1 MAPEKA
7 PRWIITGILL
17 IIILSGVI
25 NMLGMTGLTPAKC
38 VSFSNG
44 YGEERTV
51 SFNPLVLVSM
61 SVSLIYSVTVAIL
74 ALVRK
79 WGAVIVVGTLCLIAC
94 TLIDIWGIAGLL
106 STGSFD
112 DLNAGMQNRIVWDI
126 VGDLLY
132 VVGCLILAF
141 SCNISQLEKISVIA
155 IVILFSLM
163 CLLPLPAN
171 GWLIVNILKVC
182 ATLGI
187 LFIGYN
193 NKQTHTLNKV

>member
-1 MAPEKA
+1 MVSEKA

-17 IIILSGVI
+17 IMILSGVI
-25 NMLGMTGLTPAKC
+25 NMLGMAGLIPAKC

-44 YGEERTV
+44 CGEERSV

-79 WGAVIVVGTLCLIAC
+79 WGSVIVAGALCLIVC

-106 STGSFD
+106 STGSLD
-112 DLNAGMQNRIVWDI
+112 DLNASMQNRIVWDI

-132 VVGCLILAF
+132 VTGCLILAF
-141 SCNISQLEKISVIA
+141 SCDISQLGKILFIA
-155 IVILFSLM
+155 IVILFSLIG
-163 CLLPLPAN
+163 LLSLPAKA
-171 GWLIVNILKVC
+171 WLIVNIVKTC
-182 ATLGI
+182 AAFGI
-187 LFIGYN
+187 LFVGYKRAFH
-193 NKQTHTLNKV
+193 NK

>member
-1 MAPEKA
+1 MVPEKA
-7 PRWIITGILL
+7 PLWIITGILL

-25 NMLGMTGLTPAKC
+25 NMLGMAGLTPAKY

-79 WGAVIVVGTLCLIAC
+79 WGSVIVVGALCLIVC

-112 DLNAGMQNRIVWDI
+112 DLNAGMQNSVVWDV
-126 VGDLLY
+126 VGNLLD
-132 VVGCLILAF
+132 VIGCLILAF
-141 SCNISQLEKISVIA
+141 SCNISQLKKILFIA
-155 IVILFSLM
+155 IVILFSLIGI
-163 CLLPLPAN
+163 LPLPAN
-171 GWLIVNILKVC
+171 AWLIVNIVKTC
-182 ATLGI
+182 AALGI

-193 NKQTHTLNKV
+193 NKHTFNKV

>member
-1 MAPEKA
+1 MVMEKA

-25 NMLGMTGLTPAKC
+25 NMLGMAGLTPIKY

-51 SFNPLVLVSM
+51 SFNPLILVSM

-79 WGAVIVVGTLCLIAC
+79 WQSAIVAGALCLIVC

-106 STGSFD
+106 SIGSLD
-112 DLNAGMQNRIVWDI
+112 DLNAHLQNRIVWDI
-126 VGDLLY
+126 VGNLLD
-132 VVGCLILAF
+132 VIGCLILAF
-141 SCNISQLEKISVIA
+141 SCNIARFVKILFVA
-155 IVILFSLM
+155 FVILFSLIG
-163 CLLPLPAN
+163 LLSLSAN
-171 GWLIVNILKVC
+171 AWLIVNIVKTC
-182 ATLGI
+182 AALGI

-193 NKQTHTLNKV
+193 KHT

>member
-1 MAPEKA
+1 MVMEKA

-25 NMLGMTGLTPAKC
+25 NMLGMAGLIPAKY

-51 SFNPLVLVSM
+51 SFNPLILVSM

-79 WGAVIVVGTLCLIAC
+79 WRSAIVAGALCLIVC
-94 TLIDIWGIAGLL
+94 TLIEIWGIAGLL
-106 STGSFD
+106 STGSLD
-112 DLNAGMQNRIVWDI
+112 DLNACMQNSIVWDI
-126 VGDLLY
+126 VGNLLDAI
-132 VVGCLILAF
+132 GCLILAF
-141 SCNISQLEKISVIA
+141 SCNIARFVKILFVA
-155 IVILFSLM
+155 FVILFSLIG
-163 CLLPLPAN
+163 LLSLSAN
-171 GWLIVNILKVC
+171 AWLIVNIVKTC
-182 ATLGI
+182 AALGI

-193 NKQTHTLNKV
+193 KHT